1 MSRPTWDPGRPCAG
15 FRLWGF
21 HPLWLRFPADPPSL
35 AGATARSRNP
45 GMQASR
51 FGLMR
56 FRSPLLTQSRLL
68 SFPRGTEMFHFPR
81 CRPERTILFIRPR
94 RPMEGGGF
102 PHSDI
107 RGSKPADGSPRL
119 FAVCR
124 VLHRLTVP
132 RHPSCARIRLARYN
146 LASRYVAIL
155 FKSST
160 SVFKDRKN
168 GGARPPAGGGSRI
181 RTGDILLA
189 KQTLYQLSYA
199 PEGVWWA

>member
-1 MSRPTWDPGRPCAG
+1 
-15 FRLWGF
+15 
-21 HPLWLRFPADPPSL
+21 
-35 AGATARSRNP
+35 
-45 GMQASR
+45 
-51 FGLMR
+51 
-56 FRSPLLTQSRLL
+56 
-68 SFPRGTEMFHFPR
+68 
-81 CRPERTILFIRPR
+81 
-94 RPMEGGGF
+94 MEGGGF

-119 FAVCR
+119 IAVCR
-124 VLHRLTVP
+124 VLHRLMVP

-160 SVFKDRKN
+160 SVFKEQGKT
-168 GGARPPAGGGSRI
+168 ALKAPAGGGSRI

-189 KQTLYQLSYA
+189 KQALYQLSYA